1 MPFDHYPHLD
11 DDHRRRSSERSPD
24 LEFEWTQEHIRVSA
38 SGKGL
43 RWLFWLALVIVP
55 ALVTLVPKPAY
66 APEAA
71 PTSSLPSPAPSVSNA
86 KEPQSPRPAIPS
98 RPQAAAPRSASHA
111 PPRCRCTQ

>member
-1 MPFDHYPHLD
+1 MPFDHYPPLD
-11 DDHRRRSSERSPD
+11 EDHRRRSSERLPD
-24 LEFEWTQEHIRVSA
+24 LEFEWTPEHIRASA

-43 RWLFWLALVIVP
+43 RWLFWLALVILP

-71 PTSSLPSPAPSVSNA
+71 PTSSLPSPALSVSNA
-86 KEPQSPRPAIPS
+86 KEPQSPRPSTPS
-98 RPQAAAPRSASHA
+98 RPSAAAPRSASHA